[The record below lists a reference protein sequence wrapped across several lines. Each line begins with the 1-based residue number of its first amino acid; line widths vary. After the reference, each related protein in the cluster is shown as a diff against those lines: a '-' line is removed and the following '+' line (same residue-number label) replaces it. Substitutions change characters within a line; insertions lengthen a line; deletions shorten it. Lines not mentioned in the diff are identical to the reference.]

1 MGFLRFLSKKQERKA
16 DDELDIPPPPPSS
29 MGMSGIDAD
38 LNAPFPGDELS
49 SGLSF
54 PKQASKPQGKEL
66 PSVDDF
72 DFDIPSQNPE
82 PPQSAPMM
90 EFPKQASPIR
100 AISPSQ
106 PQPVKSSSSETLEA
120 AGNALYIEVGQF
132 RHIVQDLS
140 DIRSDLRKTEQVM
153 EHMLATEANQD
164 KDYARYR
171 GLLNDTQRKLVF
183 IDKTLFK
190 GGAQ

>member
-1 MGFLRFLSKKQERKA
+1 MGFLRFLSKKQDKKVE
-16 DDELDIPPPPPSS
+16 DELDIPPPPPSN
-29 MGMSGIDAD
+29 MGLGIDSD

-54 PKQASKPQGKEL
+54 PKEGAKPQTDKDL
-66 PSVDDF
+66 PSMDDF
-72 DFDIPSQNPE
+72 DFDIPASISEPARAMPTME
-82 PPQSAPMM
+82 MPRPMPPQTRPISSPQMPSMAP
-90 EFPKQASPIR
+90 
-100 AISPSQ
+100 
-106 PQPVKSSSSETLEA
+106 SSGAPETQ
-120 AGNALYIEVGQF
+120 GKALYIEVDQF
-132 RHIVQDLS
+132 RKMMQDLS

-153 EHMLATEANQD
+153 GHMISTEVNRD

-190 GGAQ
+190 GGAA